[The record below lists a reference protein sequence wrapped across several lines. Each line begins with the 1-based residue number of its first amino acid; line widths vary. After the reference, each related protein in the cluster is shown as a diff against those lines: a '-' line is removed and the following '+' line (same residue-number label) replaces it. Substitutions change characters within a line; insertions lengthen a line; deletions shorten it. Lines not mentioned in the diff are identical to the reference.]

1 MQVCLFDNP
10 SHDGLAQAFVELHQH
25 YFGKSAPTPEAV
37 RENLKTDI
45 LGPDSTT
52 RVVVAMEAEQVA
64 GLATFAILYPAPG
77 ARGQLFMKDL
87 YVRNAWR
94 GRGVGEQIM
103 GFLARYA
110 VSNNCVCFDWT
121 TETGNAG
128 AINFYK
134 RLGATH
140 VQEKVYFRLAGED
153 LVAFA
158 SNSQDHSAR
167 EQGDA

>member
-1 MQVCLFDNP
+1 
-10 SHDGLAQAFVELHQH
+10 LAQAFVELYRH
-25 YFGKSAPTPEAV
+25 YLGASAPTPEAI
-37 RENLKTDI
+37 RENLKRDI
-45 LGPDSTT
+45 LGPGSTT
-52 RVVVAMEAEQVA
+52 RVVVAMEAEHVA

-77 ARGQLFMKDL
+77 ALGQLFMKDL

-110 VSNNCVCFDWT
+110 VSNNCVRFDWT

-158 SNSQDHSAR
+158 SSSQDRSAR